1 MKKLKGIFIII
12 FVFLLS
18 ILNLNSKAYSTNDFY
33 IDIPDYYEK
42 IENNS
47 FAYMN
52 FNSIQG
58 IMLDEDFI
66 ENGNKEYY
74 KVNKKNLELIVD
86 SLNHGKFMENGY
98 QISFSVI
105 DSKIAK
111 FGEGNYKGFYIRT
124 KINTD
129 IISVYA
135 DYYAIPTDNK
145 LCSLIIYSDSIDYL
159 ETTEVEDIVSSWK
172 IHRYNYYTVEKILPI
187 IAIFVIII
195 LAVIFILSKRK
206 KNINSI
212 DNYKGDKKQEL
223 NSLDFD
229 EYNVGYSGNI
239 ENVTNTNS
247 NELKTPTT
255 NDREQKDKK
264 INTKKEYLLPMR
276 WYNFYGFIKLP
287 IEIAILISSL
297 CMYCSILFE
306 YNFFVG
312 IFIVFISIIQLIYM
326 IYLINI
332 MSSKKKNGL
341 NYITGWLCIETLMIS
356 LITTL
361 DRNDFNVL
369 ILLMSIC
376 LYTLIWFLPNYTYF
390 KKREYIFET
399 EGK

>member
-33 IDIPDYYEK
+33 IDIPDYYEE

-52 FNSIQG
+52 LNSVQG
-58 IMLDEDFI
+58 IILDEDFI
-66 ENGNKEYY
+66 ENGNEKYY
-74 KVNKKNLELIVD
+74 KVNKKNLDLAVD
-86 SLNHGKFMENGY
+86 SLNYDKFVKNGY
-98 QISFSVI
+98 QMKFSVI

-111 FGEGNYKGFYIRT
+111 FGEENYKGFYIRT

-129 IISVYA
+129 IISIYA
-135 DYYAIPTDNK
+135 DYYAVPVGNK
-145 LCSLIIYSDSIDYL
+145 VYSLMIYADSVDYL
-159 ETTEVEDIVSSWK
+159 ETTEVENIVDSWK
-172 IHRYNYYTVEKILPI
+172 IHRYNYYTVEKILPLM
-187 IAIFVIII
+187 AILIII
-195 LAVIFILSKRK
+195 VLAVIFILSKRK
-206 KNINSI
+206 KNTNGI
-212 DNYKGDKKQEL
+212 DNYKKINKDKKQEF

-239 ENVTNTNS
+239 ENINDINLNESNNFTTNTREKEANS
-247 NELKTPTT
+247 
-255 NDREQKDKK
+255 
-264 INTKKEYLLPMR
+264 KKEYLLPMR

-297 CMYCSILFE
+297 CMYCNILFD

-312 IFIVFISIIQLIYM
+312 ILIMLISIIQLIYM
-326 IYLINI
+326 IYLINV

-341 NYITGWLCIETLMIS
+341 NYITGWLCVETLMVS
-356 LITTL
+356 LYTTL
-361 DRNDFNVL
+361 NTNNFNMLVF
-369 ILLMSIC
+369 LMSIC

-390 KKREYIFET
+390 KKREYIFEM
-399 EGK
+399 EDK